1 MEKPVPH
8 SLPQASKDPRG
19 AFIEARMVRPQ
30 ENVILACRK
39 SIAYFYKAVKSR
51 HAISTHSVQK
61 LTQMR
66 CQRKSHLS
74 ARETALGAGTPCD

>member
-51 HAISTHSVQK
+51 YAISAHSIQK
-61 LTQMR
+61 WLEKR
-66 CQRKSHLS
+66 CHRKSRLS
-74 ARETALGAGTPCD
+74 A

>member
-19 AFIEARMVRPQ
+19 AFTEARMVRPQ

-51 HAISTHSVQK
+51 HAISTLDAK
-61 LTQMR
+61 A
-66 CQRKSHLS
+66 LS
-74 ARETALGAGTPCD
+74 KEKPPLRARDGFGGRHTV